1 MLDYSLHE
9 NVLTKDE
16 TDYMAMIQNS
26 QKCGIDD
33 VIDDITGP
41 GSILKETE
49 SVAVTHAV
57 FKALGKRLARGEGF
71 QSEYLAID
79 HSISGVFTSIDDVFD
94 PKRHAVNVNV
104 RLASTLREMTS
115 KIPVNKVKST
125 TPMPTLEQVYD
136 HWTQTSNDVIT
147 PRSSVD
153 IQGINLKIGDPEDAQ
168 QGIFLADAKNAEVRI
183 DRLSLNQPKKLVF
196 SVPEGLKK
204 GDYTLIVRTV
214 MRGTKKIR
222 EGRLNQIL
230 VVI

>member
-9 NVLTKDE
+9 NVLTPDE
-16 TDYMAMIQNS
+16 TDFMAMIQNS
-26 QKCGIDD
+26 QKCNIGNII
-33 VIDDITGP
+33 VDITGE

-57 FKALGKRLARGEGF
+57 FKALGKRLACGEGF
-71 QSEYLAID
+71 QSEYLVID
-79 HSISGVFTSIDDVFD
+79 HSISGVFTSEDDQFD

-104 RLASTLREMTS
+104 RLASTLRDMTS
-115 KIPVNKVKST
+115 NIPVQKVKST

-136 HWTQTSNDVIT
+136 HWTQTKNDVIT
-147 PRSSVD
+147 PKSSVD
-153 IQGINLKIGDPEDAQ
+153 IQGINLKIGDLDDPQ
-168 QGIFLADAKNAEVRI
+168 QGIFLTDGKSIEVRI
-183 DRLSLNQPKKLVF
+183 DRISLNQPKKLVF

-214 MRGTKKIR
+214 LRGTKKLR
-222 EGRLNQIL
+222 EGRLNQTL

>member
-1 MLDYSLHE
+1 MLDYSLHD
-9 NVLTKDE
+9 NVLTRDE
-16 TDYMAMIQNS
+16 TDFMAMIQNS
-26 QKCGIDD
+26 QKCKIPDI
-33 VIDDITGP
+33 VEDITVA

-49 SVAVTHAV
+49 CVAVIHAT

-71 QSEYLAID
+71 QSEYLIID
-79 HSISGVFTSIDDVFD
+79 HSISGVFTNEDDQFD

-147 PRSSVD
+147 PKSSVD
-153 IQGINLKIGDPEDAQ
+153 IQGVNLKIGDAEDPQ
-168 QGIFLADAKNAEVRI
+168 QGIFLADARNAEVRI
-183 DRLSLNQPKKLVF
+183 DRISLNKPKKIVF
-196 SVPEGLKK
+196 SVPENLKK
-204 GDYTLIVRTV
+204 GDYTLTVRTI
-214 MRGTKKIR
+214 MRGTKKLR
-222 EGRLNQIL
+222 EGRLNQVL